1 MMKRILTP
9 FAAFVLGLLLATGCA
24 TPVEKMQ
31 AICEEFEEVAQQT
44 DNCDKMANN
53 LARAQKRFERALVD
67 AKANPPTDAENDAM
81 IDAISGCSRAI
92 LEITSGPCADNP
104 KVREHARPNV

>member
-1 MMKRILTP
+1 
-9 FAAFVLGLLLATGCA
+9 
-24 TPVEKMQ
+24 MQ

-81 IDAISGCSRAI
+81 IDAISGCTRAI

>member
-67 AKANPPTDAENDAM
+67 AKANPPTDAM
-81 IDAISGCSRAI
+81 IDAISGCTRAI